1 MKDVHLVVG
10 VLTIALTAVAAAWG
24 AWCWRQAR
32 SAAWFWRILRASQL
46 AVIVQAALGGILVLT
61 GHKPPGLH
69 VLYGV
74 LPLLVSF
81 FAEQLRISAAQMVLD
96 QRGFASAKEVGKLHE
111 AEQREVVVSIV
122 QREVG
127 FMALAA
133 AVNVLLLAR
142 AAMTNY
148 LSIRRPTSW
157 YWPPYHRSG
166 SPSPRP
172 SVTTSPIA
180 IV

>member
-1 MKDVHLVVG
+1 MKDVHLIVG
-10 VLTIALTAVAAAWG
+10 VLTIALTGAAAAWG
-24 AWCWRQAR
+24 AWCWHQAR
-32 SAAWFWRILRASQL
+32 SDPWFWRVLRASQV
-46 AVIVQAALGGILVLT
+46 AVVIQAALGGVLVLI

-96 QRGFASAKEVGKLHE
+96 QHGFESAQEVGKLPA
-111 AEQREVVVSIV
+111 AEQQAVVVAVV

-133 AVNVLLLAR
+133 VVNLVLLAR
-142 AAMTNY
+142 AAMT
-148 LSIRRPTSW
+148 
-157 YWPPYHRSG
+157 G
-166 SPSPRP
+166 
-172 SVTTSPIA
+172 
-180 IV
+180 